1 MPKLNSNP
9 RAICIAVNIDFVSRW
24 ELNNF
29 PLGSE
34 QKITDKF
41 IHPFLISICITLI
54 DQVDNRS
61 FKDGF
66 LGLDVPDV
74 DLALSGDH

>member
-1 MPKLNSNP
+1 MEQ
-9 RAICIAVNIDFVSRW
+9 FVIVADT
-24 ELNNF
+24 
-29 PLGSE
+29 SE